1 MRWQTLQT
9 QLQLDTLAA
18 LVRWEDSSIVEAR
31 VGAGDPPWLE
41 LLVRTAGSPF
51 PYLQIALVDC
61 DRAVAQLGR
70 FSLRGKV
77 APAGTVEL
85 LTPDGS
91 PLVCARRMHFRW
103 LETLPPDPLD
113 ELPP

>member
-1 MRWQTLQT
+1 MRWQTLET

-18 LVRWEDSSIVEAR
+18 LVRWEDSSIVEVR

-51 PYLQIALVDC
+51 PYLQIALVEC
-61 DRAVAQLGR
+61 DRAIAELGR

-85 LTPDGS
+85 LSRDGS
-91 PLVCARRMHFRW
+91 PLVRAGRMHFRW
-103 LETLPPDPLD
+103 LETLPPDPPD
-113 ELPP
+113 DPPP